1 MSSRGRRQHLHDS
14 FVEVTDEDAAE
25 ELMTA
30 FPPWDWSEIATRSDL
45 RDEIGQLRT
54 DFTNQL
60 HAQVGGLRTELRQE
74 IGDVRTD
81 LRGDINELRIDMRA
95 EFGRVWEALHEIRA
109 EIRALRSWRWNT
121 LLASAAII
129 ASFIVGTLVR

>member
-1 MSSRGRRQHLHDS
+1 MSSRGRRQHLHDT

-30 FPPWDWSEIATRSDL
+30 FPPWDWSEIATKSDL

-60 HAQVGGLRTELRQE
+60 HTEVGSLRTELRAE
-74 IGDVRTD
+74 
-81 LRGDINELRIDMRA
+81 INELRTDMRA